1 MESNDKLAALK
12 EFRANMGGK
21 NAFELLGVGMDADDA
36 AVRKAYFECIRKYG
50 ADFFQQET
58 DPEARQAIDDV
69 NRQLRL
75 AYDAIGREDK
85 RTSYL
90 AMLHGE
96 AVPTEAPVDIEQVF
110 LCEQAV
116 AQARTLMDRGDFEIA
131 RQKLRKAREMD
142 PLNTEIRVRCGYL
155 DFMLMPTDERGKR
168 HSGEVGQIR
177 QELEEACKELAT
189 ADYLRVYL
197 GDLEKL
203 EGNLEA
209 AQKWY
214 EEALKLNAGNL
225 PAQRALRL
233 MKDREK
239 KTKEAQAPAG
249 SWLDRIKSLLTKKL

>member
-1 MESNDKLAALK
+1 MLKSVVLAVKVGEEVFGAFRQVENGLK
-12 EFRANMGGK
+12 VDNFCTCCG
-21 NAFELLGVGMDADDA
+21 D
-36 AVRKAYFECIRKYG
+36 IR
-50 ADFFQQET
+50 
-58 DPEARQAIDDV
+58 
-69 NRQLRL
+69 
-75 AYDAIGREDK
+75 
-85 RTSYL
+85 
-90 AMLHGE
+90 
-96 AVPTEAPVDIEQVF
+96 
-110 LCEQAV
+110 
-116 AQARTLMDRGDFEIA
+116 EIA

-142 PLNTEIRVRCGYL
+142 PRNTEIRVRCGYL